1 MNCKHCQAPLEDG
14 NSVCPSCGWDN
25 SLPEETETI
34 AFSPEETAQ
43 APATPE
49 ESSGSPEQDL
59 PSPGEASD
67 SQPKP
72 VNRKK
77 LALVIGGA
85 VLVLAL
91 IAVAIWFLARPAESL
106 PTEPAESTA
115 STTDTT
121 PEETAEPTGVLVRE
135 DYTFEGDDITPEL
148 SKAVATMGDATL
160 SNGLL
165 QIFYWRSYYDFLN
178 NYSSYIAYIGLDTT
192 KPLNEQTCG
201 MSSTTMTWEQFF
213 LDNALQTW
221 AQYQA
226 VRLDAEAAGYTISE
240 GTQTQLNSS
249 AQQLETSA
257 QQYGFDSV
265 QAMLEADFGA
275 GVTAETYQSY
285 MELYMTS
292 MDYYYSQM
300 DALTPSAEE
309 VEAYY
314 DENQETFT
322 QNGIDKNETP
332 ATINVRHILIQPEGE
347 KAGTDDNGNAVYSE
361 EQLAAAK
368 EKAQALYDQWLAGE
382 ATEASFADLVADNS
396 ADTGSVSNGGL
407 YEGVAPN
414 QMVTEF
420 NDWCFDP
427 TRKAGDT
434 GLVETEFGCHIMYFV
449 SASEKTYW
457 YTSAESQMM
466 QERSTQL
473 LQTSLENHPYEVDYD
488 AIVLGKVQTSTT
500 NSQ

>member
-14 NSVCPSCGWDN
+14 NSVCPNCGWDN
-25 SLPEETETI
+25 SLPEEAET
-34 AFSPEETAQ
+34 AAASLEETAET
-43 APATPE
+43 AATPE
-49 ESSGSPEQDL
+49 ESAGSPEQDL
-59 PSPGEASD
+59 LPPEEAPA

-91 IAVAIWFLARPAESL
+91 IAVAIWFLTRPAETL
-106 PTEPAESTA
+106 PTEPSEPTPP
-115 STTDTT
+115 TTETS

-135 DYTFEGDDITPEL
+135 GYTFDGEDITPEL
-148 SKAVATMGDATL
+148 SKTVATMGDATL

-178 NYSSYIAYIGLDTT
+178 NYGSYISYMGLDTT
-192 KPLNEQTCG
+192 KPLGEQVCG
-201 MSSTTMTWEQFF
+201 MSSTSMTWEQFF

-240 GTQTQLNSS
+240 GAQTQLDSS

-257 QQYGFDSV
+257 SQYGFDSV
-265 QAMLEADFGA
+265 QAMLEADFGP
-275 GVTAETYQSY
+275 GMTAETYQSY
-285 MELYMTS
+285 LELYMTS

-322 QNGIDKNETP
+322 QNSINKDETP

-347 KAGTDDNGNAVYSE
+347 KAGTDENGKAVYSE
-361 EQLAAAK
+361 EQLAEAK
-368 EKAQALYDQWLAGE
+368 KNAQALYDQWLAGE
-382 ATEASFADLVADNS
+382 ATEASFAELVKDNS
-396 ADTGSVSNGGL
+396 ADTGSSSNGGL
-407 YEGVAPN
+407 YEGVVPK
-414 QMVTEF
+414 QMTTEF

-427 TRKAGDT
+427 ARKPGDT
-434 GLVETEFGCHIMYFV
+434 GLVETVFGCHIMYFV

-457 YTSAESQMM
+457 YSSAESQMM
-466 QERSTQL
+466 QERSAQL
-473 LQTSLENHPYEVDYD
+473 LQTSLDNHPYEVSYD
-488 AIVLGKVQTSTT
+488 AIVLGKVETNTT

>member
-106 PTEPAESTA
+106 PTDPAESTA

-121 PEETAEPTGVLVRE
+121 REETAEPTGVLVRE

>member
-1 MNCKHCQAPLEDG
+1 
-14 NSVCPSCGWDN
+14 
-25 SLPEETETI
+25 
-34 AFSPEETAQ
+34 
-43 APATPE
+43 
-49 ESSGSPEQDL
+49 
-59 PSPGEASD
+59 
-67 SQPKP
+67 
-72 VNRKK
+72 
-77 LALVIGGA
+77 
-85 VLVLAL
+85 
-91 IAVAIWFLARPAESL
+91 
-106 PTEPAESTA
+106 
-115 STTDTT
+115 
-121 PEETAEPTGVLVRE
+121 
-135 DYTFEGDDITPEL
+135 
-148 SKAVATMGDATL
+148 MGDATL

-382 ATEASFADLVADNS
+382 ATEASFADLVEDNS

-407 YEGVAPN
+407 YEGVA
-414 QMVTEF
+414 
-420 NDWCFDP
+420 
-427 TRKAGDT
+427 
-434 GLVETEFGCHIMYFV
+434 
-449 SASEKTYW
+449 
-457 YTSAESQMM
+457 
-466 QERSTQL
+466 STWW
-473 LQTSLENHPYEVDYD
+473 
-488 AIVLGKVQTSTT
+488 AISTT
-500 NSQ
+500 GASIPRARPATRAWWRPNLAAILCILSAPVRKPTGTPPLSPR

>member
-300 DALTPSAEE
+300 DALTLCLPLLPPPPLPIKADWMPAAFWTACIRRRWGSQCPPFCAANVGSLILPTAPFTAPSP
-309 VEAYY
+309 
-314 DENQETFT
+314 
-322 QNGIDKNETP
+322 TP
-332 ATINVRHILIQPEGE
+332 VPWFFVPWLRRRWDWMRSNW
-347 KAGTDDNGNAVYSE
+347 AGPSG
-361 EQLAAAK
+361 QL
-368 EKAQALYDQWLAGE
+368 W
-382 ATEASFADLVADNS
+382 
-396 ADTGSVSNGGL
+396 
-407 YEGVAPN
+407 
-414 QMVTEF
+414 
-420 NDWCFDP
+420 
-427 TRKAGDT
+427 
-434 GLVETEFGCHIMYFV
+434 
-449 SASEKTYW
+449 
-457 YTSAESQMM
+457 
-466 QERSTQL
+466 
-473 LQTSLENHPYEVDYD
+473 
-488 AIVLGKVQTSTT
+488 
-500 NSQ
+500 

>member
-1 MNCKHCQAPLEDG
+1 
-14 NSVCPSCGWDN
+14 
-25 SLPEETETI
+25 
-34 AFSPEETAQ
+34 
-43 APATPE
+43 
-49 ESSGSPEQDL
+49 
-59 PSPGEASD
+59 
-67 SQPKP
+67 
-72 VNRKK
+72 
-77 LALVIGGA
+77 
-85 VLVLAL
+85 
-91 IAVAIWFLARPAESL
+91 
-106 PTEPAESTA
+106 
-115 STTDTT
+115 
-121 PEETAEPTGVLVRE
+121 
-135 DYTFEGDDITPEL
+135 
-148 SKAVATMGDATL
+148 
-160 SNGLL
+160 
-165 QIFYWRSYYDFLN
+165 
-178 NYSSYIAYIGLDTT
+178 
-192 KPLNEQTCG
+192 

-226 VRLDAEAAGYTISE
+226 VRLDADAAGYTISE

-382 ATEASFADLVADNS
+382 ATEASFAGLVEDNS

-434 GLVETEFGCHIMYFV
+434 GLVETQFGCHIMYFV
-449 SASEKTYW
+449 SARENLLVHLRRVPDDAGAEHPTAANQPGKITPTKWTTTPLSGQRYRPAPPILNNA
-457 YTSAESQMM
+457 SARCKGMAPCRVLYETAHSPSNPGFW
-466 QERSTQL
+466 RC
-473 LQTSLENHPYEVDYD
+473 QTP
-488 AIVLGKVQTSTT
+488 GKCGRIRAR
-500 NSQ
+500 N

>member
-347 KAGTDDNGNAVYSE
+347 KPAPTT
-361 EQLAAAK
+361 
-368 EKAQALYDQWLAGE
+368 
-382 ATEASFADLVADNS
+382 TETPFTPRSS
-396 ADTGSVSNGGL
+396 W
-407 YEGVAPN
+407 P
-414 QMVTEF
+414 
-420 NDWCFDP
+420 P
-427 TRKAGDT
+427 PRK
-434 GLVETEFGCHIMYFV
+434 
-449 SASEKTYW
+449 
-457 YTSAESQMM
+457 
-466 QERSTQL
+466 R
-473 LQTSLENHPYEVDYD
+473 PRR
-488 AIVLGKVQTSTT
+488 STT
-500 NSQ
+500 NGWPEKPPKPALPIWWKTILQILAPSPMAAFTKALHPTRW